1 MDAREIP
8 IWKLSELLDFV
19 LLMPIR
25 SEFGFVH
32 VRVVCAYGISCM
44 ASLDMEE
51 IYRQL
56 VTHRRP

>member
-1 MDAREIP
+1 METSEIP
-8 IWKLSELLDFV
+8 IWKWSKLLDFV
-19 LLMPIR
+19 LLPIR
-25 SEFGFVH
+25 SQFGFVH
-32 VRVVCAYGISCM
+32 LRVVCAYRVSCM